1 MRALRLLDLCLVAVV
16 ALLAWQLRREWISA
30 HARQQALLDLRIQS
44 TAVPGLT
51 PLREIE
57 PPVPAD
63 YAEVAAKNLFSR
75 DRNPNVIVDP
85 PAPPPEK
92 PVPPFPVAHGVMLW
106 PGMPPTVV
114 LSEKPGGLQKGYHPD
129 EKIGDWKID
138 TIDRSFL
145 VLEWNGKQ
153 FNKRIDELVEK
164 TPTIAAETAQPQ
176 QASRTGP
183 GTPANAEVARQM
195 AEAAAAAASAKPAQ
209 SLSPDTIAG
218 PGLDSGGGYRSC
230 IAGDPAPAGTVVG
243 GLRKVVT
250 QTPFGASCR
259 WEPAK

>member
-1 MRALRLLDLCLVAVV
+1 MRTLRLLDLCLVALV
-16 ALLAWQLRREWISA
+16 ALLAWQLRREWIWA

-44 TAVPGLT
+44 TAVAGLT

-57 PPVPAD
+57 SPVAAD
-63 YAEVAAKNLFSR
+63 YADVAAKNLFSR
-75 DRNPNVIVDP
+75 DRNPNVIIDP

-106 PGMPPTVV
+106 PGVPPTVV
-114 LSEKPGGLQKGYHPD
+114 LSEKPGGPQKGYHPD

-138 TIDRSFL
+138 TIDRSYL

-164 TPTIAAETAQPQ
+164 TPTVAADTAQQPQ
-176 QASRTGP
+176 PASRTGQ
-183 GTPANAEVARQM
+183 GAPANADVAKQL
-195 AEAAAAAASAKPAQ
+195 ADAASAQPAQ
-209 SLSPDTIAG
+209 SLSTDAKAG
-218 PGLDSGGGYRSC
+218 PGMDSGGGYRSC
-230 IAGDPAPAGTVVG
+230 IAGDPSPAGAVVG

-250 QTPFGASCR
+250 QTPFGTSCR
-259 WEPAK
+259 WEPAR